1 MEIQQTGLNLIV
13 QKLDEDLGIISFKF
27 QEKKCEN
34 WENDNKKTLYF
45 DQNSFVELP
54 ADDNGE
60 IKKLRSSKSCSLF
73 KKADVNYLIDRLLP
87 QAENWVNTKNSIS
100 DSLKKLLG
108 EKEEKLIK
116 LNQKLKISNFGLL
129 NK

>member
-13 QKLDEDLGIISFKF
+13 QKLEEDLGIISFKF

-34 WENDNKKTLYF
+34 WENDNKKKLNNF

-60 IKKLRSSKSCSLF
+60 IKKFQGLPKNCSLF
-73 KKADVNYLIDRLLP
+73 KKETDLGKTLVERLLP
-87 QAENWVNTKNSIS
+87 QAENWVKTKNSIS
-100 DSLKKLLG
+100 DSLQKLL
-108 EKEEKLIK
+108 EREDKKNL
-116 LNQKLKISNFGLL
+116 SS
-129 NK
+129 